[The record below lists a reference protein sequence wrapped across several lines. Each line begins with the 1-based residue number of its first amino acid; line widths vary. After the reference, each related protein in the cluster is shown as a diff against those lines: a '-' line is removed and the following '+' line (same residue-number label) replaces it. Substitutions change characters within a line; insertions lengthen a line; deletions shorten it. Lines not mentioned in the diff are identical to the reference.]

1 MKVDVCV
8 VGAGPAGTSTA
19 LHLIR
24 EGLSVALLDRAT
36 FPRDKCCG
44 DGLTSLALRELRRLD
59 ALPDHLSS
67 WRTIERA
74 EVVSPSG
81 RRLGLDLRRQPPIA
95 ATARRMEFDSFL
107 LERAEQAGAM
117 VRTGSGISDIRV
129 DDSSVRITSDDA
141 RVVVARH
148 VVGADGARSTL
159 RRLLTQNTEHRN
171 QRHDLL
177 AMRAYGTEQADV
189 RSDVLRVWFPPD
201 LIPGY
206 VWSFPSGKR
215 EINFGIMV
223 NRRHFGKTGQ
233 LRAVWDK
240 LSAGSSAI
248 PIDQVQNPKSWPIPS
263 TLRLNR
269 LSDSGALFVGD
280 AAGLADPM
288 TGEGIGQALVS
299 GRYAAESIARS
310 KPGQREGAAA
320 EYRRRISRV
329 LVAEHELS
337 ASLVRPLSH
346 ARLLDKGLQ
355 AVGVVPG
362 AKSFFARWM
371 FEDVRRTSAALPC
384 RWTAAA

>member
-1 MKVDVCV
+1 M
-8 VGAGPAGTSTA
+8 
-19 LHLIR
+19 
-24 EGLSVALLDRAT
+24 
-36 FPRDKCCG
+36 
-44 DGLTSLALRELRRLD
+44 TSLAIRELQRLD
-59 ALPDHLSS
+59 AVPDHLSS
-67 WRTIERA
+67 WRTIEHA

-81 RRLGLDLRRQPPIA
+81 RKLGLDLRRRPPIA
-95 ATARRMEFDSFL
+95 ATARRVELDSFL
-107 LERAEQAGAM
+107 LERAEQAGAI

-129 DDSSVRITSDDA
+129 DDSSIRITSDDS

-159 RRLLTQNTEHRN
+159 RRLLTQNTEHRD

-177 AMRAYGTEQADV
+177 AMRAYGTEQTDV

-206 VWSFPSGKR
+206 VWSFPSGER
-215 EINFGIMV
+215 EINFGVMV
-223 NRRHFGKTGQ
+223 NRRYFGKTGQ
-233 LRAVWDK
+233 LRAVWDE

-248 PIDQVQNPKSWPIPS
+248 RIDQVQNPKSWPIPS
-263 TLRLNR
+263 TLRLDR
-269 LSDSGALFVGD
+269 LSVSGALFVGD

-288 TGEGIGQALVS
+288 TGEGIGQALIS
-299 GRYAAESIARS
+299 GRYAAQAIVGANA
-310 KPGQREGAAA
+310 GQPERAAA

-329 LVAEHELS
+329 LVVEHDLS

-346 ARLLDKGLQ
+346 ARLLDRGLQ

-371 FEDVRRTSAALPC
+371 FEDVRRTTVALPC